1 MNEDWEELL
10 LKTRSAINR
19 EKYLASVTSRQK
31 AADAALKPAFY
42 VGKDPHSN
50 QELVQINGGNL
61 IVAKS
66 VTNGQIKPGD
76 AVQPIQSLGSYSINA
91 LPHIP
96 LKEVE
101 EEAPKVKKGD
111 GRFKVLFSKVKD
123 GIRTFY
129 VGGHTKKP
137 VKAFSIPV
145 AQTPYGIGGAFIGNT
160 GMGKYD
166 FMIDYLYDSGLPDT
180 STTPPGH
187 IILKGYYAVGQEGLK
202 EAYALGA
209 GFCGYGFWGGGFMN
223 DTSTKWDTNTRDNN
237 QNIVN
242 SGVYYP
248 NEGSGSFS
256 RSGSSKG
263 TIRRNSIYKGVPTN
277 RSTVIEATET
287 GKDETHYS
295 LAVTNNNSF
304 PYYSFESSSDCI
316 FSRSGSVAASFL
328 ASPKRLVTQSYS
340 LSVNG
345 SISAKRSGVQYDYNT
360 TTESGQYDYRGSQ
373 FSSWNGSG
381 FLPYKNELK
390 SRKAIYYTKLRTLQ
404 KGNAKNEPYSNAHY
418 NSEVFAYTPI
428 NYWITYQ
435 GLACKCEYPAADA
448 AVHVGVPFL
457 SDAGWWQS
465 NNDPGVVTVE
475 EKFHL
480 SNEYNDEMIY
490 DLGGLD
496 QDAYRAITYQ
506 TSQLVLTK
514 DNISRI
520 FWPNVD
526 NNAILSTDS
535 TGIARVWNVSGG
547 MAREEDREGI
557 IYSLGLSQTDNYTI
571 HYISYYPED
580 AI

>member
-1 MNEDWEELL
+1 MNENWEELL

-42 VGKDPHSN
+42 VGKDPHSH
-50 QELVQINGGNL
+50 QELVQINGGNP

-101 EEAPKVKKGD
+101 EESPKVKKGD

-187 IILKGYYAVGQEGLK
+187 IILKGYYAVGQEGFK
-202 EAYALGA
+202 EAYALSA
-209 GFCGYGFWGGGFMN
+209 GFCGYGFWGSGFVN
-223 DTSTKWDTNTRDNN
+223 DNTSSVLKWDTNTRDNN

-263 TIRRNSIYKGVPTN
+263 TIRRNSIYKGVATG
-277 RSTVIEATET
+277 STILNATES
-287 GKDETHYS
+287 GRDETYYS
-295 LAVTNNNSF
+295 LAVNNAGKSF
-304 PYYSFESSSDCI
+304 NAGSNCI
-316 FSRSGSVAASFL
+316 FLRSGNVDTSLLVA
-328 ASPKRLVTQSYS
+328 PKITVNQSYS
-340 LSVNG
+340 LSVSG
-345 SISAKRSGVQYDYNT
+345 SISANRSGVFECSL
-360 TTESGQYDYRGSQ
+360 TTENDQHEYRGS
-373 FSSWNGSG
+373 
-381 FLPYKNELK
+381 
-390 SRKAIYYTKLRTLQ
+390 
-404 KGNAKNEPYSNAHY
+404 
-418 NSEVFAYTPI
+418 
-428 NYWITYQ
+428 
-435 GLACKCEYPAADA
+435 
-448 AVHVGVPFL
+448 
-457 SDAGWWQS
+457 
-465 NNDPGVVTVE
+465 
-475 EKFHL
+475 
-480 SNEYNDEMIY
+480 
-490 DLGGLD
+490 
-496 QDAYRAITYQ
+496 
-506 TSQLVLTK
+506 
-514 DNISRI
+514 
-520 FWPNVD
+520 
-526 NNAILSTDS
+526 
-535 TGIARVWNVSGG
+535 
-547 MAREEDREGI
+547 
-557 IYSLGLSQTDNYTI
+557 
-571 HYISYYPED
+571 
-580 AI
+580 